1 MWTHMQH
8 GWARQWQAAAASHSN
23 RIELVL
29 MVLNSISHRISK
41 WDSFLYVC
49 MYVFCGRSNRI
60 LRFFF
65 CMDELVIE
73 RISYSEDEMMMMMLA
88 VFIHSFIKVLVYVS
102 ECNERTLVV
111 VQETQSTQKK
121 NNNINLYKML
131 MDCKR
136 FFFFGIFS
144 VVFCFVLLLLLDFC

>member
-1 MWTHMQH
+1 MQH

-29 MVLNSISHRISK
+29 MVLTVFHIEFRNEIRSYM
-41 WDSFLYVC
+41 YVC
-49 MYVFCGRSNRI
+49 MFFCGRSNRI

-65 CMDELVIE
+65 CVDELVIE

-111 VQETQSTQKK
+111 VQETQITQKK

>member
-49 MYVFCGRSNRI
+49 MFCGRSNRI

-73 RISYSEDEMMMMMLA
+73 RISYSENEMMMMLA
-88 VFIHSFIKVLVYVS
+88 VFIHSSRSWSMSL
-102 ECNERTLVV
+102 NATNAGG
-111 VQETQSTQKK
+111 STGNTKYTEK

-144 VVFCFVLLLLLDFC
+144 VVFCFVLLLLLVFC

>member
-1 MWTHMQH
+1 MQH

-29 MVLNSISHRISK
+29 MVLTVFHIEFRNEIRSYM
-41 WDSFLYVC
+41 YVC
-49 MYVFCGRSNRI
+49 MFCGRSNRI